1 MKQTVKRR
9 AGEPAVR
16 RASQLTV
23 RSISL
28 YKDLYAEIII
38 RCSEIRLQLEVD
50 GHHCQ
55 TAERVPAWRNTS
67 ATTRHAP
74 KATATAI
81 ALDSRHRKRAPS
93 QLDAEQMLLQ
103 MFCGE
108 PPRGE

>member
-23 RSISL
+23 
-28 YKDLYAEIII
+28 
-38 RCSEIRLQLEVD
+38 
-50 GHHCQ
+50 
-55 TAERVPAWRNTS
+55 
-67 ATTRHAP
+67 RHAP